1 MDEENPT
8 LASLSAAAARYR
20 LSMHTEM
27 ERQVRPTQ
35 SQMFNDARVSVSY
48 PLMKESS
55 SSRRP

>member
-1 MDEENPT
+1 MDEENPP
-8 LASLSAAAARYR
+8 LASLRAAAAGYR

-27 ERQVRPTQ
+27 ERQVHLTQ
-35 SQMFNDARVSVSY
+35 SQMFNDARVSVSS